1 MKILNVNINGLQSK
15 HKNLI
20 DYINKNNF
28 EIINLQ
34 EVKITKKSEVINIL
48 EKQTKSCLYLNSK
61 RSQHGVA
68 TLVRNNIINFKIKNV
83 ENKEDE

>member
-28 EIINLQ
+28 DIINLQ
-34 EVKITKKSEVINIL
+34 EVKITKKTEVINIL
-48 EKQTKSCLYLNSK
+48 E
-61 RSQHGVA
+61 
-68 TLVRNNIINFKIKNV
+68 
-83 ENKEDE
+83 